1 MHSTLYRKKNLQIIH
16 KISDVLLTNFGHTR
30 TISIDTS
37 KSKQNIQIMPRKK
50 NNASLWDRD
59 EDQEESKTDLRCGR
73 SGEASQDG
81 QQPEKVDKK
90 WRWQQFGV
98 GMEMAVGLEG
108 ERGCIIRATTSDMR
122 KWGSRRQ
129 AAWGRI
135 WWPRHRG
142 RRIQRSQACASR
154 VRGSGEGDGR
164 REAGRRRYSPRR
176 LTAARAHGSSAVS
189 RAWIGD
195 WRWDLRPERRKWAID
210 GVNGERESRS
220 QQRAD
225 GHYKLSPRQFF
236 LASRSLPP
244 AK

>member
-1 MHSTLYRKKNLQIIH
+1 MLHCEIGTKTKRKAKLTC
-16 KISDVLLTNFGHTR
+16 DVVDLGGVAGWPTAGEGR
-30 TISIDTS
+30 QEMEVAAVRS
-37 KSKQNIQIMPRKK
+37 
-50 NNASLWDRD
+50 WDGD
-59 EDQEESKTDLRCGR
+59 GGR
-73 SGEASQDG
+73 A
-81 QQPEKVDKK
+81 
-90 WRWQQFGV
+90 R
-98 GMEMAVGLEG
+98 G

-142 RRIQRSQACASR
+142 AES
-154 VRGSGEGDGR
+154 SGPKLAPAGFE
-164 REAGRRRYSPRR
+164 EAGRRWASRGRPSPLLPRR

-210 GVNGERESRS
+210 GVNGRESRS

-236 LASRSLPP
+236 WLRARCLLPNNLGPCLFYQKFNWIHVKFITLKMSLQFEILDRCH
-244 AK
+244 